1 MRILWKQSP
10 GRIIALGFASVIIIG
25 SLILMLPISVKDGVD
40 LAYIDAL
47 YTATSAICVT
57 GLVAVDLFD
66 TFTLFGQIVIALLIQ
81 IGGLGV
87 ATLGAGILLAM
98 GKRIGLKGRRLVQ
111 ESLNLFSADG
121 LVRLV
126 KSVIKISLTVELCG
140 AVISF
145 ISFSQDYPFWRAVWT
160 SIFHAVSAFN
170 NSGYDVFGGGKNLI
184 LYQDD
189 VIINL
194 VTAGLIIIGGIGF
207 VVIRDLLKN
216 KFRFSKLM
224 FHSKVVIT
232 MTAILLVSGTL
243 LIKLTDRI
251 PWLNAF
257 LLSTSTRTA
266 GFSTHN
272 LSLFSNAGLYI
283 MMILMFIGASTGGTG
298 GGIKTNTF
306 FVLLQGIKSAATNKD
321 SKAFKYSISKETFQ
335 KASIVT
341 FLSIFVVFTGI
352 YLISAFDPHLGFRD
366 VSFEV
371 FSAFGTVGLSTGITS
386 GLSFASKLVSILIM
400 FTGRLGPL
408 TIASLWSFGLEERAH
423 YPEGTIAI
431 G

>member
-1 MRILWKQSP
+1 
-10 GRIIALGFASVIIIG
+10 
-25 SLILMLPISVKDGVD
+25 MLPISVKDGVD

>member
-10 GRIIALGFASVIIIG
+10 GRIIALGFATVIILG
-25 SLILMLPISVKDGVD
+25 SLILMLPISIKDGVD

-47 YTATSAICVT
+47 YTATSAVCVT

-66 TFTLFGQIVIALLIQ
+66 TFTLFGQIVVALLIQ

-87 ATLGAGILLAM
+87 ATLGAGIILAM
-98 GKRIGLKGRRLVQ
+98 GRRIGLKGRRLVL

-121 LVRLV
+121 LIRLI
-126 KSVIKISLTVELCG
+126 KSVIKISLTVELFG

-194 VTAGLIIIGGIGF
+194 ITAALIITGGIGF

-306 FVLLQGIKSAATNKD
+306 FVLLQGIKASATNKD

-352 YLISAFDPHLGFRD
+352 YLISAFDPQLGFRD

-386 GLSFASKLVSILIM
+386 SLSVASKLVSILIM

-408 TIASLWSFGLEERAH
+408 TIASLWSFGLEERVH